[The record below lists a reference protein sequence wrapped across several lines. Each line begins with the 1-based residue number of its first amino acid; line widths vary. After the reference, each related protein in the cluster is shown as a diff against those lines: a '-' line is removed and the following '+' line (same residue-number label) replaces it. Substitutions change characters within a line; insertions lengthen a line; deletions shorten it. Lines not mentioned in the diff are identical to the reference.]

1 MARNY
6 NYIYSQL
13 VEDRKDIVGHIAYA
27 LYKEDK
33 IAFIGRYKEEH
44 GGEEPTEEDLQPF
57 NVISSTPN
65 SLERYKFIASD
76 TLFEFLMDSLE
87 EMKAEVEEDLNRHH
101 IDMIR
106 QAIEPM
112 KPQSLAKS
120 YIHGIAQSIIGAFM
134 FMVLLCSLLFIL
146 KFSDTQYTFTFGGD
160 GTAKIETAK
169 QNTP

>member
-1 MARNY
+1 
-6 NYIYSQL
+6 
-13 VEDRKDIVGHIAYA
+13 
-27 LYKEDK
+27 
-33 IAFIGRYKEEH
+33 
-44 GGEEPTEEDLQPF
+44 
-57 NVISSTPN
+57 
-65 SLERYKFIASD
+65 
-76 TLFEFLMDSLE
+76 
-87 EMKAEVEEDLNRHH
+87 MKAEVEEDLNRHH

-120 YIHGIAQSIIGAFM
+120 YMHGILQSVIGAFL
-134 FMVLLCSLLFIL
+134 FMLLLCSLLFIL